1 MSLVEDVRHR
11 QGWTMA
17 CLINAVDG
25 ANVARKIQCAGGG
38 TKAGAL
44 SYTRPYP
51 NTELRKNRTEAGAL
65 GGRAEALGGGAEAPG
80 GRTRV
85 LGGRTR
91 SLGGRTL
98 ALGGRTQTNAMGGLW
113 CDGSDRSMNH
123 PRGQCPTRVVREH
136 S

>member
-1 MSLVEDVRHR
+1 MTLVEHVRHR

-17 CLINAVDG
+17 CLINSVDG
-25 ANVARKIQCAGGG
+25 ANVARMIQGVGGG

-51 NTELRKNRTEAGAL
+51 HTELRENRTQPGAL
-65 GGRAEALGGGAEAPG
+65 DGRAESLGGGAEAPG

-85 LGGRTR
+85 LGGKTR

-113 CDGSDRSMNH
+113 CDGSD
-123 PRGQCPTRVVREH
+123 
-136 S
+136 

>member
-1 MSLVEDVRHR
+1 MTLVEEVCHR
-11 QGWTMA
+11 QGWRMH
-17 CLINAVDG
+17 VQHG
-25 ANVARKIQCAGGG
+25 ANVAWNIQGVGGG

-51 NTELRKNRTEAGAL
+51 HTELRENRTEPGAL

-98 ALGGRTQTNAMGGLW
+98 ALGGRTQTNAMGGS
-113 CDGSDRSMNH
+113 GAVAVIDR
-123 PRGQCPTRVVREH
+123 
-136 S
+136 